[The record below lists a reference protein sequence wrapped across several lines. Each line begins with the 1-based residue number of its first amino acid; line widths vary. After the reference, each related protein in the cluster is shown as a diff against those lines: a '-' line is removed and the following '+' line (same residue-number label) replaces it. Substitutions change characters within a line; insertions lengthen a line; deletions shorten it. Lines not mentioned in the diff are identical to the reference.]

1 MRNCRRLKC
10 IERPTL
16 CMIQMTH
23 QAIHISRM
31 IGTKKC
37 ALRADGHCR
46 QACLVWFRVT
56 AVAVEPP
63 QLGGIR
69 KLTRMPRTPYSLL

>member
-10 IERPTL
+10 TERPTL

-23 QAIHISRM
+23 QGMLASQ
-31 IGTKKC
+31 
-37 ALRADGHCR
+37 LRANGRCR

-56 AVAVEPP
+56 AVAAEPP
-63 QLGGIR
+63 QLGG
-69 KLTRMPRTPYSLL
+69 LD